1 MAPKLPGASRLRKA
15 TRDRWAAFWASP
27 PAKAVDL
34 QADLPRLI
42 RWAQATD
49 EWDVAADTVR
59 RARLVK
65 GSMGQPVLNPLVAYM
80 AQLEQ
85 TIRAAEDAFGMTPA
99 ARMRLKLD
107 LPEGEETDPV
117 DELNARRAA
126 RRQGAAG

>member
-1 MAPKLPGASRLRKA
+1 MTTPKLPGSTRLLKA

-34 QADLPRLI
+34 DADLPRLI

-49 EWDVAADTVR
+49 EHDRAAETVR
-59 RARLVK
+59 QARLVK
-65 GSMGQPVLNPLVAYM
+65 GSMGQPVLNPLVAYL

-99 ARMRLKLD
+99 ARMRLKLET
-107 LPEGEETDPV
+107 PAGEEDDPV
-117 DELNARRAA
+117 DQLSARRAA
-126 RRQGAAG
+126 RRAPG